1 MGLPKL
7 QVPIFNCKLHSV
19 NDQVKFRPFTV
30 KEEKILLIA
39 KESIED
45 SNVLLDSVRQIVGNC
60 LVSKL
65 DVSKLPMFDLVYL
78 FVQLRSKS
86 IGNILEL
93 NLRDN
98 EDNKVYKVE
107 VNLDNIKLTTN
118 PEHNNKIKLNDTVG
132 LIMKYPTVETLKGK
146 NLDNI
151 DDSIEV
157 VKQCIESVYDSDNVY
172 KLKDQ
177 TKEEIEEFFNSMS
190 VQNLADIRTFFDTM
204 PTMNHSVTYTNS
216 KGTVQSYEVN
226 NLKNFFQ

>member
-172 KLKDQ
+172 KLKDN

>member
-7 QVPIFNCKLHSV
+7 QVPIFNCKLHSI
-19 NDQVKFRPFTV
+19 NEPVKFRPFSV

-45 SNVLLDSVRQIVGNC
+45 PGTLLDSVRQIVSNC
-60 LVSKL
+60 LVTKL
-65 DVSKLPMFDLVYL
+65 DVSKLPMFDLIYL

-86 IGNILEL
+86 IGNVLEL

-98 EDNKVYKVE
+98 EDNKIYKVE
-107 VNLDNIKLTTN
+107 VDLDKIKLTSN
-118 PEHNNKIKLNDTVG
+118 PDHNNKIKLNDSIG
-132 LIMKYPTVETLKGK
+132 LIMKYPTIETLKNK
-146 NLDNI
+146 NLDDI
-151 DDSIEV
+151 DDSIEI

-177 TKEEIEEFFNSMS
+177 TPEEIQEFFDSMS
-190 VQNLADIRTFFDTM
+190 IQNFSDIRKFFDTM
-204 PTMNHSVTYTNS
+204 PSMNHTVSYTNS
-216 KGTVQSYEVN
+216 KGTVQNYEVN